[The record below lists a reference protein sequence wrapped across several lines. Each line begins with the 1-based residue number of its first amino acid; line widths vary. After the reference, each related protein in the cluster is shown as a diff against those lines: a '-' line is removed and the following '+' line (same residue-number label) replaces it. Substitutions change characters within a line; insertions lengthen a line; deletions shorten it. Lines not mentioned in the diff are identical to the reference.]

1 MKAEYNVRDKSDSK
15 LYHVSDKFIHTVTS
29 SLLKIGYVVD
39 TDKMISYHKKTGAL
53 VRMFW
58 EDGKCTE
65 VMLQNKAEGPDVK
78 ASVRLVMNLKEDHIE
93 RLKNSK
99 DDWKSWEV
107 LDLQR
112 WVLWSAEKKMLPE
125 MQSKFNDSDENITVS
140 VSDSKHITLS
150 VNNLP
155 KAVTKLELTI
165 TKDKKGNLVVST
177 TTTTK

>member
-15 LYHVSDKFIHTVTS
+15 LYHVSDKFIQIVTS
-29 SLLKIGYVVD
+29 SLLKIGYVVE
-39 TDKMISYHKKTGAL
+39 TEKMISYHKKTGAL

-58 EDGKCTE
+58 EEGKCTE

-78 ASVRLVMNLKEDHIE
+78 SSVRLVINLKEYHLS

-99 DDWKSWEV
+99 SDWKNWEV

-112 WVLWSAEKKMLPE
+112 WVLWSAENKILPE
-125 MQSKFNDSDENITVS
+125 MQSKFNYLDESITVS

-155 KAVTKLELTI
+155 KVVTKLELTI
-165 TKDKKGNLVVST
+165 SRDKTGNLVVSSS
-177 TTTTK
+177 TK